1 LHNQL
6 AKDGRHGESWMKWS
20 LGMEI
25 GCNGLGWWAYG
36 IDKKGDIVAS
46 LDGGVRLFP
55 DGREPSSPGHIGDSK
70 ALIRRRARRA
80 RRNRERRKLRIRAL
94 VRNIMSASM

>member
-55 DGREPSSPGHIGDSK
+55 DGREPSSPG
-70 ALIRRRARRA
+70 
-80 RRNRERRKLRIRAL
+80 RRKLRIRAL

>member
-1 LHNQL
+1 
-6 AKDGRHGESWMKWS
+6 
-20 LGMEI
+20 
-25 GCNGLGWWAYG
+25 
-36 IDKKGDIVAS
+36 
-46 LDGGVRLFP
+46 
-55 DGREPSSPGHIGDSK
+55 SK